1 MWLLPGAGLQKD
13 ACILLIM
20 IYAMIRSIALTLE
33 SAGICNGVHDQIEPL
48 VSAADFVFF
57 VFLALAPA
65 TAAAPFAFLPPCYA
79 TWEYSWLRT
88 ALPRT
93 RRVGVGWGRAGDAS
107 QRGARGVRPGTP
119 RCERGSPWSPW
130 REGER
135 RASEASGQQQSV
147 GEPSLGGSSLE
158 EWSTGSRPCG
168 TVEGDGRPF
177 E

>member
-1 MWLLPGAGLQKD
+1 MLPSDWLMAPPEPRASARWLLPGAGLQKD

-93 RRVGVGWGRAGDAS
+93 RRGWGSGGGGRVMRVREGREGYARVPRGAS
-107 QRGARGVRPGTP
+107 VGARGVRG
-119 RCERGSPWSPW
+119 G
-130 REGER
+130 RESDGR
-135 RASEASGQQQSV
+135 ARRAASSRASE
-147 GEPSLGGSSLE
+147 
-158 EWSTGSRPCG
+158 SRRW
-168 TVEGDGRPF
+168 VEVL
-177 E
+177 